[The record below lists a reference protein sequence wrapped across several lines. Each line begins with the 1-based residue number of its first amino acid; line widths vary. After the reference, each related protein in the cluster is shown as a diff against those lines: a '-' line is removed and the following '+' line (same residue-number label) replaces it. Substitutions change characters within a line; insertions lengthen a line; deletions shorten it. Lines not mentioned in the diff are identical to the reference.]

1 MGKVSVIIPVYNL
14 ENLIERC
21 LNSVLSQTY
30 KDIEIITVDDG
41 SVDKS
46 AEIIKNLMKENKN
59 IVYRYKENG
68 GQSTARN
75 LGLKIAT
82 GDYILFIDGDDWIE
96 NSMIEEMMEPF
107 ARGDYDVVICDYYR
121 DYENESIYTKS
132 IERYSDNK
140 KINYILSAVSVWN
153 KIFKRE
159 VLEGH
164 YFIEGIN
171 YEDLAFVP
179 FVNSKVSNYYYIEKP
194 FYRYY
199 IRSDS
204 TMHKES
210 FSAKEYDIF
219 KALEFLSDNMDKEYA
234 AEVEYIYIL
243 HLLYANYLRFLRYPL
258 SETKEIRKRARNMI
272 NERYPAWKKNK
283 YLTSKK
289 QKIVTALNF
298 HGLDFLVKPLLSIQA
313 RIRRIY

>member
-140 KINYILSAVSVWN
+140 K
-153 KIFKRE
+153 
-159 VLEGH
+159 
-164 YFIEGIN
+164 
-171 YEDLAFVP
+171 
-179 FVNSKVSNYYYIEKP
+179 
-194 FYRYY
+194 
-199 IRSDS
+199 
-204 TMHKES
+204 
-210 FSAKEYDIF
+210 
-219 KALEFLSDNMDKEYA
+219 
-234 AEVEYIYIL
+234 
-243 HLLYANYLRFLRYPL
+243 
-258 SETKEIRKRARNMI
+258 
-272 NERYPAWKKNK
+272 
-283 YLTSKK
+283 
-289 QKIVTALNF
+289 
-298 HGLDFLVKPLLSIQA
+298 
-313 RIRRIY
+313 